1 MHTLRFG
8 TRNLFDITHYYLYLY
23 TSFPT
28 LHQMIHAILR
38 YYLTSHCYHV
48 MLCYTILC
56 YTCLRFSYRFILSS
70 TRRLRPG
77 QPDSCFQSRNLTS
90 LLCRYAPIRRSRRSG
105 SRLNDDDDDVAAA
118 GLALLTR

>member
-8 TRNLFDITHYYLYLY
+8 ARNRFDIAHYYLYLY

-48 MLCYTILC
+48 MLCYTMLC
-56 YTCLRFSYRFILSS
+56 YTCLRFSRRFSHSEVEAGPAGQLLSIS
-70 TRRLRPG
+70 
-77 QPDSCFQSRNLTS
+77 QSH
-90 LLCRYAPIRRSRRSG
+90 
-105 SRLNDDDDDVAAA
+105 
-118 GLALLTR
+118 